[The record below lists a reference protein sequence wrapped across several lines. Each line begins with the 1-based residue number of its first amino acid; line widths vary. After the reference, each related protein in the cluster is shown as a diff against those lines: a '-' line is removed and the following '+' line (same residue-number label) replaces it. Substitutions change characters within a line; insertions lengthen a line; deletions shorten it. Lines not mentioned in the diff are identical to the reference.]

1 MTIYSYKAGTVIPGN
16 RFVTLSDDNTA
27 RSMDSSI
34 FATVGVTCGVGS
46 DYALGDTVDVVIAGV
61 AEVECAEVITRLDD
75 ISFDENGKAVAAGE
89 GDVVVGKILETGAV
103 GAICKVLLK

>member
-1 MTIYSYKAGTVIPGN
+1 MTIYSYKAGKAIPGN

-27 RSMDSSI
+27 ETLDSSI
-34 FATVGVTCGVGS
+34 FATIGVSCGL
-46 DYALGDTVDVVIAGV
+46 DCAQGDTVDVVIDGV

-89 GDVVVGKILETGAV
+89 GDVVVGKILETGAA